1 MTAVAVAVCLLAM
14 RGQGEVAEYAFKH
27 TKAARFIETRWRDLK
42 VMLPELQMAN
52 SVQDAPKT
60 GPWVW
65 VDREKNRLVFGSRD
79 DSAGDLAK
87 MMAEFDVA
95 PFRIELK
102 VRVSHKEWGIVTSGI
117 LSCENNERMLFG
129 SREMGCL
136 VEFKPR
142 LDTTGLVRVD
152 VSLTS
157 LPSGE
162 KVGWCRA
169 QIDVGGRSTF
179 QVLEGAGALVGEK
192 VDPKAAVLSPPSGA
206 GWKPFTIDVAVTA
219 ATRPVEKR

>member
-1 MTAVAVAVCLLAM
+1 MTAVALAVCLFAVH
-14 RGQGEVAEYAFKH
+14 GQGEVSEYAFKH
-27 TKAARFIETRWRDLK
+27 ARAARFIETRWRELQT
-42 VMLPELQMAN
+42 LWPELQMAK

-65 VDREKNRLVFGSRD
+65 LDREKNRLVFGSRD
-79 DSAGDLAK
+79 DSAGEFAK
-87 MMAEFDVA
+87 MLAEFDVA

-102 VRVSHKEWGIVTSGI
+102 VRIARKEWGVATSGI
-117 LSCENNERMLFG
+117 LNCENNERTLFG
-129 SREMGCL
+129 SRELGCL

-142 LDTTGLVRVD
+142 LDSTGLVRVD
-152 VSLTS
+152 VALTS

-169 QIDVGGRSTF
+169 QIDAGGRSTF
-179 QVLEGAGALVGEK
+179 QVLDGIAALVGEK
-192 VDPKAAVLSPPSGA
+192 PDPKAAVLNPPSGE

-219 ATRPVEKR
+219 ATRPMEKR